1 MSVRTGVVV
10 LALGLSLGLSG
21 CGRDGDVVAPAPDT
35 RTDRSAPVTLP
46 EGVAAVATAEPGA
59 IRNRWEAQT
68 ELSRTVT
75 GNLTASL
82 EAGRGGPLVL
92 AFANGITMRLER
104 VADQLG
110 ADRTGSANVT
120 FSSTLGADPNAQVFI
135 YRVADE
141 RLADSASR
149 GGLCQG
155 GRTAHVALSEFVNR
169 QGDWVFTLAAY
180 RGSVQPGPGASADP
194 QFCAAYGYGV
204 S

>member
-1 MSVRTGVVV
+1 MMLRACLVAAA
-10 LALGLSLGLSG
+10 LAVAG
-21 CGRDGDVVAPAPDT
+21 CSEGGDVAAPAADARP
-35 RTDRSAPVTLP
+35 DRSAPVTAP
-46 EGVAAVATAEPGA
+46 EGVSVVATAEPGA
-59 IRNRWEAQT
+59 TRNRWEAQT

-82 EAGRGGPLVL
+82 ESGRGGPLVL

-110 ADRTGSANVT
+110 ADRTGAGGVT
-120 FSSTLGADPNAQVFI
+120 FSSTLGADPNAAVFI

-141 RLADSASR
+141 TIAQSAPR

-155 GRTAHVALSEFVNR
+155 ARTVHVALSEFVNR

-180 RGSVQPGPGASADP
+180 RGAAQPGAVSGGDP

-204 S
+204 I